1 MSFLPENLNL
11 FLFHP
16 LSFSK
21 QHTCTKDI
29 FPPSFSFCLSFVN
42 KRHTH
47 THTHTHSHALKNSLV
62 MFWFL
67 SFCGISPL
75 LSALTFIICLFVFV
89 LFCQFFFCFVKDIC
103 CSCIAVTK
111 AINTEYPRSGVVQC
125 IQAKISKTL
134 DKRSTLIF
142 AANCTEQK
150 LSSSE
155 SYYLTP
161 NL

>member
-1 MSFLPENLNL
+1 MTF
-11 FLFHP
+11 
-16 LSFSK
+16 
-21 QHTCTKDI
+21 Q
-29 FPPSFSFCLSFVN
+29 
-42 KRHTH
+42 
-47 THTHTHSHALKNSLV
+47 
-62 MFWFL
+62 MFR
-67 SFCGISPL
+67 
-75 LSALTFIICLFVFV
+75 II
-89 LFCQFFFCFVKDIC
+89 
-103 CSCIAVTK
+103 
-111 AINTEYPRSGVVQC
+111 QC

>member
-1 MSFLPENLNL
+1 MFENRRQKLL
-11 FLFHP
+11 ASEEFETAWVGLTQ
-16 LSFSK
+16 LVEL
-21 QHTCTKDI
+21 
-29 FPPSFSFCLSFVN
+29 PPSYLMRHELPDDYLIWPKDKGHGDDLVFSPTMEFGKS
-42 KRHTH
+42 
-47 THTHTHSHALKNSLV
+47 
-62 MFWFL
+62 
-67 SFCGISPL
+67 
-75 LSALTFIICLFVFV
+75 
-89 LFCQFFFCFVKDIC
+89 
-103 CSCIAVTK
+103 
-111 AINTEYPRSGVVQC
+111 VVQC